1 MTKTINSK
9 FIHKLTAIKLLSFEA
24 MKATDAS
31 GAQRAFAILHAH
43 DALDWTFQL
52 IFEEFSDNNNKK
64 LMFLSDYAK
73 EIEKLEE
80 GSIHIGN
87 VSKLNSMRNLFKHN
101 FTLPDGKETKEI
113 VEWSE
118 NQINALFLRFFK
130 STLTDIDLINAIPNE
145 EISEKIL
152 EADEDISSG
161 KVVEGYCA
169 LSIAFE
175 MIKYDLQNRLENATG
190 KKIVFNTDAKFSD
203 SFFLHVEEII
213 GKGDS
218 FNGASEF
225 CSAWNNLIQ
234 STEYLV
240 DITFINFLGV
250 DVKEYF
256 EFLSVTP
263 RPQRNLAGN
272 KYFCDYSKK
281 LAEKMKLSGYQT
293 QRNFVIEAALKA
305 QGKSY

>member
-1 MTKTINSK
+1 MTKTINFK
-9 FIHKLTAIKLLSFEA
+9 FIHKLTAIKLLLFEA
-24 MKATDAS
+24 MKATTAT

-52 IFEEFSDNNNKK
+52 IFEEFSNEKLKK
-64 LMFLSDYAK
+64 FMYLGDYAK
-73 EIEKLEE
+73 EIEKLEK
-80 GSIHIGN
+80 GSIHMGN

-101 FTLPDGKETKEI
+101 FTLPDGKETKDI

-118 NQINALFLRFFK
+118 NQINTLCLRFFQ
-130 STLTDIDLINAIPNE
+130 SSLTDIDLINAIPNE

-152 EADEDISSG
+152 EADKEISLG
-161 KVVEGYCA
+161 KVVEGYCT

-175 MIKYDLQNRLENATG
+175 MIKYDLQVRLEKSTG
-190 KKIVFNTDAKFSD
+190 KKIVFSTDLKFSN
-203 SFFLHVEEII
+203 SFFLHIEEMI
-213 GKGDS
+213 GKGNS
-218 FNGASEF
+218 YNEAREF
-225 CSAWNNLIQ
+225 GRSWDNLIHN
-234 STEYLV
+234 TEYLV
-240 DITFINFLGV
+240 DMTFINFLGV

-263 RPQRNLAGN
+263 RPQRNMAGN
-272 KYFCDYSKK
+272 KYFCDYTMK
-281 LAEKMKLSGYQT
+281 LEEKMKLSEYQT